1 MTPLKQCLHFDP
13 DSKPCLKTHRKFKA
27 LDKAFK
33 KLEEAVEKSDW
44 RGVIRVVWGSGG
56 AKKEEGAEK
65 EELNQAKLGTGLLY
79 DFTHALYDAS
89 SLPASSSSSSQ
100 PTLPPHLTPQT
111 SSPRLRTLTHA
122 LCTAY
127 TRISQ
132 PRRAK
137 KFCKAVLSYKPP
149 GTSTPRTSNEDSNSN
164 NSDPN
169 AESDSEWYL
178 SDSIYI
184 DALVGKA
191 ESLLA
196 GDTTSGDAEADSI
209 AEAVRLLE
217 KAFEKGGRSNGDVST

>member
-1 MTPLKQCLHFDP
+1 M
-13 DSKPCLKTHRKFKA
+13 
-27 LDKAFK
+27 
-33 KLEEAVEKSDW
+33 
-44 RGVIRVVWGSGG
+44 IRVVWGSGG
-56 AKKEEGAEK
+56 VMKDEGAK
-65 EELNQAKLGTGLLY
+65 ESRPVKLGTGLLY

-89 SLPASSSSSSQ
+89 SLPASSSSSSR
-100 PTLPPHLTPQT
+100 PTLPPHLTPHT

-127 TRISQ
+127 TRIEQ
-132 PRRAK
+132 PRRSK
-137 KFCKAVLSYKPP
+137 KFCEAVLTYKPP
-149 GTSTPRTSNEDSNSN
+149 GSSASSGNSRNANEDSNSN

-196 GDTTSGDAEADSI
+196 GDTTSEDAEADSI

-217 KAFEKGGRSNGDVST
+217 KAFEKSGRSNGDVST

>member
-1 MTPLKQCLHFDP
+1 M
-13 DSKPCLKTHRKFKA
+13 
-27 LDKAFK
+27 
-33 KLEEAVEKSDW
+33 
-44 RGVIRVVWGSGG
+44 IRVVWGSGG
-56 AKKEEGAEK
+56 AKKDEGAEK
-65 EELNQAKLGTGLLY
+65 EELSQAKLGTGLLY
-79 DFTHALYDAS
+79 DFTYALYDAS

-127 TRISQ
+127 TRIEQ

-137 KFCKAVLSYKPP
+137 KFCEAVLTYKPP
-149 GTSTPRTSNEDSNSN
+149 GSSASSGNSRNANEDSNSN

-196 GDTTSGDAEADSI
+196 SDTTSGDAEADLI

-217 KAFEKGGRSNGDVST
+217 KAFEKGWKVKWRCEYLTICFLLLCFACFCFRF